1 MQARPRAPVLALLT
15 LAALA
20 AGLLAAQLL
29 RTPAVTKPATAHTL
43 VAFELDTSDGE
54 RWSSGS
60 LAGKAALVNFWAT
73 WCEPCRTEIP
83 LLMTAHTLH
92 ASTLAVVGIAV
103 DDPAAVRRFEDESGF
118 DYTSLIG
125 KSEGMDLMAQ
135 YGNTGQLPFTLF
147 FDASGQLRQQK
158 TGALASAELDAWLK
172 ALL

>member
-1 MQARPRAPVLALLT
+1 MQARPRAPLLALLT

-29 RTPAVTKPATAHTL
+29 RTPAVTKPAAAHTL

-83 LLMTAHTLH
+83 LLMTVHTLH

-103 DDPAAVRRFEDESGF
+103 DDPAAVRRFEDESGL

-125 KSEGMDLMAQ
+125 KNEGMDLMAQ

-147 FDASGQLRQQK
+147 FDDSGQLRQQK
-158 TGALASAELDAWLK
+158 TGPLASAELDAWLK

>member
-1 MQARPRAPVLALLT
+1 MQARPRAPLLALLT

-29 RTPAVTKPATAHTL
+29 RTPAVTNRQPHIPWL
-43 VAFELDTSDGE
+43 HSNSDTSDGE

-83 LLMTAHTLH
+83 LLMTVHTLH

-103 DDPAAVRRFEDESGF
+103 DDPAAVRRFEDESGL

-125 KSEGMDLMAQ
+125 KNEGMDLMAQ
-135 YGNTGQLPFTLF
+135 YGNTGQLPLPFF